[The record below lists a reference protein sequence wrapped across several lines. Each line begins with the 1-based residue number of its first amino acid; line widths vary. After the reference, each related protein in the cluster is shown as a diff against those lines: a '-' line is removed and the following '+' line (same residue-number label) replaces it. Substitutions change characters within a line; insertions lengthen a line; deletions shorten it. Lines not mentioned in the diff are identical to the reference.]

1 MQKSLILKKHLE
13 LLGKPLNCSFMKPIL
28 TQEEYAFL
36 RKHGKWMRALY
47 KKEIPPLS
55 HKQKR
60 YCEELWSGERPE
72 DELALIFW
80 KYLNRKQLIQ
90 KGKLNK
96 VGAIPKKTESRS
108 KARDYL

>member
-13 LLGKPLNCSFMKPIL
+13 LLGKPLSCSFMKPIL
-28 TQEEYAFL
+28 TKEEYTFL

-80 KYLNRKQLIQ
+80 KYLHRKQLIQ
-90 KGKLNK
+90 RGKLEK
-96 VGAIPKKTESRS
+96 IRSTGKLKQTSVQSR
-108 KARDYL
+108 K